1 MAHRKQLRPTH
12 QANQTHSFSRPT
24 LPSRGKTDPNQSV
37 SCYLEARLSMDSL
50 DTPLSATDWRPDALS
65 LTLAG
70 MSPRGLQGNCG
81 LSGKTEDKLRTWKAE
96 LKEEFRR
103 GNFSTQIEILP
114 SSMFESQELLMKV
127 RRRREPAMLKQ
138 AKVRQKSEKSRIW
151 MQFSQFYDTAEA
163 NFRSKL
169 RRKQAV
175 TPKPAK
181 QRRKPVSVPSPSTEK
196 SRIPRVS
203 VQFHS
208 KKPANEAKLARVRSL
223 KEEIRRSDELK
234 RSDSEA
240 ILQLKSVQ
248 HYKKSLLRLPISLK
262 H

>member
-1 MAHRKQLRPTH
+1 
-12 QANQTHSFSRPT
+12 
-24 LPSRGKTDPNQSV
+24 
-37 SCYLEARLSMDSL
+37 
-50 DTPLSATDWRPDALS
+50 
-65 LTLAG
+65 
-70 MSPRGLQGNCG
+70 
-81 LSGKTEDKLRTWKAE
+81 
-96 LKEEFRR
+96 
-103 GNFSTQIEILP
+103 
-114 SSMFESQELLMKV
+114 
-127 RRRREPAMLKQ
+127 MLKQ